1 MTTPTPARTR
11 AVTKAGSYV
20 RLAKLDIVDY
30 YLGAAVVWSL
40 LAPAARLDGT
50 SLATLAVFLLGEI
63 CVIAALVAL
72 DDRTGYLDGSDIT
85 NYSPNDP
92 TRRVVRKPLVAGTLT
107 VAEVTRFAWITA
119 AAGAALW
126 TAAVLLAP
134 QRPLWALVV
143 TVVTFVG
150 SINYSWGLKLSYHGL
165 HELFVAAL
173 GWALIMAPY
182 GLLAGDAGGFVLV
195 QAVLFGLGPLMFGV
209 YSNTNDIAGD
219 RGIGRPT
226 VAALTTARGNAIF
239 IGALSA
245 AEITLILG
253 AAATGVAPWW
263 FPVALLPT
271 ILLRLRQYDIGFR
284 RHDIMRAR
292 RLGIRIHRCTVVLL
306 VAVNLLLP
314 LLGGG
319 LT

>member
-1 MTTPTPARTR
+1 MTTGTPAVTGAAGR
-11 AVTKAGSYV
+11 AGAYL

-30 YLGAAVVWSL
+30 YLGVAVVWSL

-85 NYSPNDP
+85 NYSPDDP

-107 VAEVTRFAWITA
+107 VPEVTRFAWLAA

-126 TAAVLLAP
+126 TAAVALAP
-134 QRPLWALVV
+134 QPPLWALVV

-150 SINYSWGLKLSYHGL
+150 SLNYSWGLKLSYHGL

-173 GWALIMAPY
+173 GWALILAPY
-182 GLLAGDAGGFVLV
+182 GLLAGDPGGFVIV

-209 YSNTNDIAGD
+209 YSNTNDVAGD

-245 AEITLILG
+245 AEIALIAG
-253 AAATGVAPWW
+253 AAATGIAPWW
-263 FPVALLPT
+263 FPIALAPT
-271 ILLRLRQYDIGFR
+271 IVARVRQYYLGFR
-284 RHDIMRAR
+284 RHDIMAAR
-292 RLGIRIHRCTVVLL
+292 RLGIRIHRGTVALL
-306 VAVNLLLP
+306 VAINLLAP
-314 LLGGG
+314 LLEGG